1 MKLSHL
7 FFAALISVCM
17 LQASEAQTTAQQTPA
32 SLNHIAIYVADLK
45 VATDFYHDLFNLEK
59 IYVPINDGKHT
70 WLGLGPNTAL
80 HIISGATTKGG
91 YFIDEHLCFSVP
103 SIEIFIQKLK
113 ARNIVYM
120 NFGKVV
126 NQVSLRADGVHQ
138 IYFQDPDGHW
148 LEVNDAKK

>member
-7 FFAALISVCM
+7 LFAALISVCT
-17 LQASEAQTTAQQTPA
+17 LQISLAQTTAPQSPA
-32 SLNHIAIYVADLK
+32 SLNHIALYVADLK

-70 WLGLGPNTAL
+70 WFGLGLSTAL
-80 HIISGATTKGG
+80 HIISGATTRGS

-103 SIEIFIQKLK
+103 SIEVFVQKLK